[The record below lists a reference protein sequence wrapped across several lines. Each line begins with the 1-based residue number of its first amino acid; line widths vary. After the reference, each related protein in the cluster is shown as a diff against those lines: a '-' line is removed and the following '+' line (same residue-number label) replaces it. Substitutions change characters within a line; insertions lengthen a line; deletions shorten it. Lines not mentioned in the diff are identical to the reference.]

1 MTALNP
7 QVQPSQMSP
16 ALLITSLS
24 KTLQDVGSGLHDLGG
39 NDLLL
44 ATYNLEMHL
53 NSAVQ
58 PAFKSSPSTMQTQV
72 FHR

>member
-16 ALLITSLS
+16 ALLIISLS
-24 KTLQDVGSGLHDLGG
+24 KKTLQDMGSGLHDLGSS
-39 NDLLL
+39 DLLL
-44 ATYNLEMHL
+44 AIYNLEMHL

-58 PAFKSSPSTMQTQV
+58 PAFKSSPSTM
-72 FHR
+72 

>member
-16 ALLITSLS
+16 ALLIISLS
-24 KTLQDVGSGLHDLGG
+24 KKTLPDMGSGLHDLGIS
-39 NDLLL
+39 DLLL
-44 ATYNLEMHL
+44 AIYNLEMHL

-58 PAFKSSPSTMQTQV
+58 PAFKSSPSTM
-72 FHR
+72 